1 MTLPGKGPD
10 MTATIHD
17 PRACHL
23 GEGAFWHPLRRQFF
37 WFDIVNGHLLSQDR
51 SGPRLWKFPEMVSAA
66 GWVSE
71 DVLLIA
77 GERDLFLFD
86 LETEEVQ
93 SLVALEA
100 DKPRNRSNDG
110 RADRQGGFWIG
121 TMAKAPAER
130 KGAGAIYRFTK
141 GELRLLFPGISI
153 PNAICFSPDG
163 TTAYFADTM
172 ARTIWSVALD
182 ENGWPT
188 GDRQVFRDF
197 TGTGI
202 YPDGAVTDAAGNLWN
217 AQWGAS
223 RVAAYAP
230 DGTFLREVPVGA
242 AHSSC
247 PCFGGP
253 DLTTLFC
260 TTALEEMTKAAIAAA
275 PDAGKVFV
283 TPDVAKGLPEPQ
295 VLL

>member
-1 MTLPGKGPD
+1 MTTTL
-10 MTATIHD
+10 HD
-17 PRACHL
+17 PRACLL

-37 WFDIVNGHLLSQDR
+37 WCDIVNGHLLSQDR

-86 LETEEVQ
+86 LETEEVE
-93 SLVALEA
+93 SLIELEA
-100 DKPRNRSNDG
+100 DKPHNRSNDG

-121 TMAKAPAER
+121 TMAKGPSER
-130 KGAGAIYRFTK
+130 EGAGAIYRLYR
-141 GELRLLFPGISI
+141 GELRLMFPGISI
-153 PNAICFSPDG
+153 PNAICFAPDG
-163 TTAYFADTM
+163 KLAYFADTAAQM
-172 ARTIWSVALD
+172 IWQVALD
-182 ENGWPT
+182 EAGWPR
-188 GDRQVFRDF
+188 GDRQVFVDF
-197 TGTGI
+197 TATDLF
-202 YPDGAVTDAAGNLWN
+202 PDGAVTDAAGNVWN

-230 DGTFLREVPVGA
+230 DGSFLREIAVGA
-242 AHSSC
+242 PHASC
-247 PCFGGP
+247 PAFGGP

-260 TTALEEMTKAAIAAA
+260 TTALEGMTGVAIAAC

-283 TPDVAKGLPEPQ
+283 TEGVAKGLPEPQ